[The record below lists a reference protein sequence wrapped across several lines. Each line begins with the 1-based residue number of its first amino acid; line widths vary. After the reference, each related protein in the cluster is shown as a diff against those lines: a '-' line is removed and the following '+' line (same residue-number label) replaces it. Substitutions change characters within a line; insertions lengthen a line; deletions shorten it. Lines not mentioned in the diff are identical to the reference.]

1 MFFFLLVLVSFGTSV
16 AKVDCRTPKGDR
28 ATNNSKAVKISVSR
42 KGGNGTS
49 NNWKPTA
56 TQDSTTRTPK
66 GYASSMSKAAIH
78 SGNPW
83 GCAASLKLIT
93 AQPTPRMSTPIMD
106 QIKKGTIVSFN
117 EEDIRDIFAVLLLK
131 DFGVSEEIKYSFTCM
146 NVVFKYIDL
155 NESVLF
161 KLIPS
166 NIWCRN

>member
-1 MFFFLLVLVSFGTSV
+1 
-16 AKVDCRTPKGDR
+16 
-28 ATNNSKAVKISVSR
+28 
-42 KGGNGTS
+42 
-49 NNWKPTA
+49 
-56 TQDSTTRTPK
+56 
-66 GYASSMSKAAIH
+66 
-78 SGNPW
+78 
-83 GCAASLKLIT
+83 
-93 AQPTPRMSTPIMD
+93 MSTPIMD

-161 KLIPS
+161 KLILPS